1 MVGWRAYSF
10 CAVPLISFLLIFK
23 QEIYQMAHKRHLF
36 FMPPLIITERTSA
49 MDDKRSENVYTEQMK
64 DAQELISKAS
74 EALGEFKFR
83 TASTLLKQATEQ
95 VDALWV
101 DKTYW

>member
-1 MVGWRAYSF
+1 
-10 CAVPLISFLLIFK
+10 
-23 QEIYQMAHKRHLF
+23 
-36 FMPPLIITERTSA
+36 